1 MSYRFERVHPE
12 ASTHRTQRRPPVRE
26 RRSEGDAY
34 QMATKRVSAALGDRF
49 TWFLSPIRIKAIAE
63 DLRVLHRQR
72 DLDLGIV
79 VIAVILSAFMRSS
92 DTEGRVRDAF
102 AIYRQI
108 DTEIDVVDEA
118 FRKAMIRSADVLLHL
133 LQEWTRQIATLDGRP
148 QLRGRLAF
156 FKDLLLTDST
166 AFKLARALAFALPG
180 SGTTAALKLHGVYSV
195 RAQVA
200 VSVTATS
207 GSEHDSPHFQPSWV
221 AGALYLWD
229 LGYNDY
235 ARVIAAHLA
244 GAFLV
249 QRLKDRANMRVV
261 AWYDTQG
268 VRHLTPRGPRGG
280 LPLLDDLLAM
290 TPALQD
296 GGVVDLD
303 VVLADAEVSCI
314 LRVVCVP
321 TDGQDRY
328 YLTNLPRAHFSPCD
342 VAEIYSSRWEI
353 ELLYKDWQGGCRLD
367 EVARLSNLHTLRAVI
382 YGGLLAHL
390 LSREL
395 ACAANE
401 GATDTAERSGA
412 AEAAEAA
419 EDDGRS
425 HGAANEGATDTDE
438 RGGAAEAAEVAEA
451 AEDDA
456 RSRGAAMHRDAPRVG
471 VGVDCEATADDG
483 TQNHL
488 DDVIAV
494 DSLAP
499 STSDGLT
506 RTLAIPNAT
515 LPEHRRVNDAPETP
529 TSPPSSGEDFSP

>member
-1 MSYRFERVHPE
+1 MPHKFERVHPE
-12 ASTHRTQRRPPVRE
+12 ASTHRRQRRPPVRVK
-26 RRSEGDAY
+26 RDAGNAQ
-34 QMATKRVSAALGDRF
+34 QMAVTRVSEALGDRF
-49 TWFLSPIRIKAIAE
+49 TWFLSPIRIKAVAE

-79 VIAVILSAFMRSS
+79 VISVILSALMRSS

-102 AIYRQI
+102 AVYRQI

-207 GSEHDSPHFQPSWV
+207 GSEHDSPHFQPLWI

-235 ARVIAAHLA
+235 ARVIAAQLA
-244 GAFLV
+244 GAFFV
-249 QRLKDRANMRVV
+249 QRLKDRANMGVV
-261 AWYDTQG
+261 AWYDAQG
-268 VRHLTPRGPRGG
+268 LRHVTPRGPLGE
-280 LPLLDDLLAM
+280 LPLLGDLLAR

-296 GGVVDLD
+296 GGVLDLD
-303 VVLADAEVSCI
+303 VVLADREVSCI
-314 LRVVCVP
+314 VRVVCVP
-321 TDGQDRY
+321 TEGQDRY

-342 VAEIYSSRWEI
+342 VAEIYSARWEI

-395 ACAANE
+395 ACAAN
-401 GATDTAERSGA
+401 ADTTDTVERSGD

-419 EDDGRS
+419 EDDARS
-425 HGAANEGATDTDE
+425 HGAAMRGDARRDGVEGDGEAVVDDDTPSHPHDASAM
-438 RGGAAEAAEVAEA
+438 GPLAPGTFDSLTPTVAIPDTAPPEQRRS
-451 AEDDA
+451 DDA
-456 RSRGAAMHRDAPRVG
+456 P
-471 VGVDCEATADDG
+471 
-483 TQNHL
+483 
-488 DDVIAV
+488 I
-494 DSLAP
+494 
-499 STSDGLT
+499 
-506 RTLAIPNAT
+506 
-515 LPEHRRVNDAPETP
+515 TP
-529 TSPPSSGEDFSP
+529 TSPTSTGEDFSP